1 MQIKNPTKSPIEGV
15 KIKGVMYGIGAEA
28 TLENIPE
35 EHARYWQSLHHF
47 LILKK
52 DKVEESKIEM
62 PVPKVEEVAESTEEE
77 PMEVPMAM
85 IEEEPMPEEITK
97 PKSSKKIK

>member
-1 MQIKNPTKSPIEGV
+1 MQIKNPTKKAIEGV
-15 KIKGVMYGIGAEA
+15 KIKGVVYGIGAEE
-28 TLENIPE
+28 TLDNVPE

-52 DKVEESKIEM
+52 DKVEEPKMEM
-62 PVPKVEEVAESTEEE
+62 PSPEVEEVIVPAEEE
-77 PMEVPMAM
+77 IAEVPMAM
-85 IEEEPMPEEITK
+85 IEEESVQEEIVK